1 MNVLEALN
9 WRYAVN
15 QFSEQALS
23 QEAIDGLIE
32 SVRLAPSSYGVQPF
46 KLLVIENPAL
56 KQACLAHSYGQQKV
70 ADNSHLLVL
79 AHKTSLNEADIEDFI
94 EQLAANQSRP
104 ASDLRAYQD
113 QIASSLLGLSQPQQ
127 AAWAAQQCFIALGTL
142 VSHAAVEQI
151 DACPMTGFDSA
162 GLNEVLGLDKQGLNA
177 VIICPVG
184 VRSDTDRTAN
194 RPKFRLSRDQLVETL

>member
-1 MNVLEALN
+1 MNVLDALN

-15 QFSEQALS
+15 QFSEQTLS

-46 KLLVIENPAL
+46 KLLVVENPAL
-56 KQACLAHSYGQQKV
+56 KQACLTHSYGQQKV
-70 ADNSHLLVL
+70 IDNSHLLVL

-94 EQLAANQSRP
+94 EQLAANQNRP

-127 AAWAAQQCFIALGTL
+127 AAWDAQQCFIALGTL

-184 VRSDTDRTAN
+184 VRSGTDRTAN